1 MWGILCICFTR
12 FDGEYDI
19 FVLQLLLLLLLSLSL
34 VLFLYNLALL
44 RCVSSY
50 IMPRMVQPWPCSR
63 RLSSELVLP
72 SLQATVHSPTFHHLN
87 CIIHRG
93 KSTSGVKP
101 PMGNSWPPYKNC
113 CCCCQHTHTHTH
125 AHKFKVRRFGAH
137 LRDRQAA
144 RRDIERGL
152 TVEFVKAL
160 SVLFQW

>member
-50 IMPRMVQPWPCSR
+50 LMPRMVQPWPCSR

-93 KSTSGVKP
+93 KSSGGVNLRWGIHGHHTKTF
-101 PMGNSWPPYKNC
+101 

-125 AHKFKVRRFGAH
+125 THKFKVSRLGAH
-137 LRDRQAA
+137 HRDRQAA